1 MSKSKNRAVFGVLF
15 LVFLFFII
23 LMIFATYTMQVLQDE
38 SSGITASRSKGKIGI
53 IEVQGVIMD
62 SKDTVELLHRAEKDK
77 SIEAIIL
84 RINSPGGAVGPSQ
97 EIYEEIRRIDM
108 AYDARMKEGKDKKK
122 KDSDI
127 PERGKPIYASFGT
140 MAASGGYYIGAA
152 ARRIYS
158 NPGTLTGSIGVIMQ
172 FMDLSKLYELAKV
185 KQETIK
191 AGRYKDAGHPDRP
204 MTTEERKMLTD
215 LIAGVHKQFRD
226 HISAPRAKKLKRDLK
241 ELAQGQ
247 IFSGEQAL
255 EYGLVDRM
263 GSLWTAAREVH
274 EELNLEGEM
283 TMKYIKKKKK
293 VSVWEF
299 MDSLEEA
306 ANKLSFSTIF
316 NKVPFLMAKMKY

>member
-1 MSKSKNRAVFGVLF
+1 
-15 LVFLFFII
+15 
-23 LMIFATYTMQVLQDE
+23 MQVLQDE

-97 EIYEEIRRIDM
+97 EIYEEIRRIDL
-108 AYDARMKEGKDKKK
+108 AYDARLKEDKDNKK
-122 KDSDI
+122 KDSDE
-127 PERGKPIYASFGT
+127 PLRGKPIYASFGT

-172 FMDLSKLYELAKV
+172 FMDMSKLYELAKV

-204 MTTEERKMLTD
+204 MTAEERKMLTD

-226 HISAPRAKKLKRDLK
+226 HIKGPRAKKLKRDLT

-293 VSVWEF
+293 VSLWEF

-306 ANKLSFSTIF
+306 ATNLSFSTIF

>member
-1 MSKSKNRAVFGVLF
+1 
-15 LVFLFFII
+15 
-23 LMIFATYTMQVLQDE
+23 MIFATYTMQVLQDE
-38 SSGITASRSKGKIGI
+38 SSGLSASRSKGKIGI
-53 IEVQGVIMD
+53 IEVKGVIMD
-62 SKDTVELLHRAEKDK
+62 SRDTVELLHRAEKDK

-97 EIYEEIRRIDM
+97 EIYEEIRRIDL
-108 AYDARMKEGKDKKK
+108 AYDARMKEAKDGKDKK
-122 KDSDI
+122 DSDEPI
-127 PERGKPIYASFGT
+127 KGKPIYASFGT
-140 MAASGGYYIGAA
+140 VAASGGYYIGAA

-172 FMDLSKLYELAKV
+172 FMDMSKLYEFAKV

-191 AGRYKDAGHPDRP
+191 AGHYKDAGHPDRP
-204 MTTEERKMLTD
+204 MTKEERDMLTA
-215 LIAGVHKQFRD
+215 LLAGVHRQFRD
-226 HISAPRAKKLKRDLK
+226 DIAGPRKGRIKRDIK

-255 EYGLVDRM
+255 EFGLVDRM
-263 GSLWTAAREVH
+263 GSLWTAAREIH

-293 VSVWEF
+293 ISVWEF
-299 MDSLEEA
+299 MDSLESA
-306 ANKLSFSTIF
+306 ATNLSFSTIF